1 MALEDTRAARGEA
14 RTQELDWDAI
24 YADQLPR
31 VYAYCRYRSRSD
43 AEAEDLVA
51 RTFEKAWRA
60 RDRYRSDLAGFS
72 TWLYRI
78 AHNVCA
84 DHYRARREHLPIE
97 AAMEAPAGETPEQ
110 RAALDSDFDRMSRL
124 VAQLPERERE
134 LIALR
139 YGADLGNQ
147 FIARLT
153 GLSVSNVSTILHR
166 AVRTLREMW

>member
-1 MALEDTRAARGEA
+1 MALEDTRAAGGDA

-31 VYAYCRYRSRSD
+31 LYAYCRYRSRSD
-43 AEAEDLVA
+43 AEAEDLAA
-51 RTFEKAWRA
+51 RTFEKAWLA

-78 AHNVCA
+78 AQNVCA
-84 DHYRARREHLPIE
+84 DHHRARRDHLPID
-97 AAMEAPAGETPEQ
+97 AAMETPGGDTPEQ
-110 RAALDSDFDRMSRL
+110 RAARDSDFDRMSRL

-166 AVRTLREMW
+166 AVRALRGMW

>member
-1 MALEDTRAARGEA
+1 MALEDTRAAGGEA

-31 VYAYCRYRSRSD
+31 IYAYCRYRSRSNV
-43 AEAEDLVA
+43 EAEDLA
-51 RTFEKAWRA
+51 AKTFEKAWLA

-78 AHNVCA
+78 AQNVCA
-84 DHYRARREHLPIE
+84 DHHRARRDHLPID
-97 AAMEAPAGETPEQ
+97 AALETPTSDSPEQ
-110 RAALDSDFDRMSRL
+110 RATRDSDFDRMARL

-166 AVRTLREMW
+166 AVRSLREMW

>member
-1 MALEDTRAARGEA
+1 MALEDTREAPGEA
-14 RTQELDWDAI
+14 PTQELDWDAV

-43 AEAEDLVA
+43 SEAEDLAA

-78 AHNVCA
+78 AQNVCA
-84 DHYRARREHLPIE
+84 DHHRARRDHLPIDV
-97 AAMEAPAGETPEQ
+97 AMDAPAGDTPEQ
-110 RAALDSDFDRMSRL
+110 RVMRDSDFDRMARL

-153 GLSVSNVSTILHR
+153 GLSVSNVGTILNR
-166 AVRTLREMW
+166 AVRALREMW

>member
-1 MALEDTRAARGEA
+1 MALEHTRTARGEA
-14 RTQELDWDAI
+14 PAQAVDWDAV

-31 VYAYCRYRSRSD
+31 IYAYCRYRCSSD
-43 AEAEDLVA
+43 AEAEDLAA

-78 AHNVCA
+78 AQNVCA
-84 DHYRARREHLPIE
+84 DQHRSRRDHLPID
-97 AAMEAPAGETPEQ
+97 AALDAPADGTPEQ
-110 RAALDSDFDRMSRL
+110 HATRDSDFERMARL
-124 VAQLPERERE
+124 VASLPERERE

-147 FIARLT
+147 FIARIT

-166 AVRTLREMW
+166 AVQALRERW